1 MATPSN
7 DILRT
12 MYRALLL
19 EFLAELFNATHT
31 TDTPDAFQRVVQ
43 TFCDELRPWLTTTDV
58 PPEPRAVFSL
68 FDECRIDDVTDVTTV
83 QLSPE
88 GEAFFRAWVRRQA
101 VLPAAHGNADPGRS
115 P

>member
-1 MATPSN
+1 MATSSN
-7 DILRT
+7 DNLHI

-19 EFLAELFNATHT
+19 EFLAELLNATST

-43 TFCDELRPWLTTTDV
+43 TFCDDLRPWLTPTDM

-68 FDECRIDDVTDVTTV
+68 VEECHIDDTTDMTTV

-88 GEAFFRAWVRRQA
+88 GETFFRAWVRQQA
-101 VLPAAHGNADPGRS
+101 VLTETGRAGDP
-115 P
+115 